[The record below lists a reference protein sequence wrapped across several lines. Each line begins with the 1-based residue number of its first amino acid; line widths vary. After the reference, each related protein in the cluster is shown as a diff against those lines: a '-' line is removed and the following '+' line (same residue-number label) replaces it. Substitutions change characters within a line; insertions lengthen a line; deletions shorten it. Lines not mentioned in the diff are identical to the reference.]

1 MLRNASTIILA
12 LTLLAC
18 GDTQSDTKL
27 ETEAS
32 TSTEEASVPE
42 LAPYVLVIED
52 ANIFLNSNT
61 NATVV
66 AEARSGDVFEL
77 SDISGDWYEIYM
89 FSGEPRYLHQSVVR
103 DTTASPPLPTSASRA
118 CGEIVSAQDR
128 ATREAE
134 QRYPNNFS
142 TQIDYERVLMDK
154 YELPIF
160 HKYSL
165 PPAENSKLVLECGMC
180 QYL

>member
-1 MLRNASTIILA
+1 MLRNVGIIILT
-12 LTLLAC
+12 LTLFAC
-18 GDTQSDTKL
+18 GDTPSDTEP
-27 ETEAS
+27 ETS

-61 NATVV
+61 NATVL
-66 AEARSGDVFEL
+66 AEARSGDVFTL

-89 FSGEPRYLHQSVVR
+89 FSGEARYLHQSVVR
-103 DTTASPPLPTSASRA
+103 DNTATPPLPTSANKA

-142 TQIDYERVLMDK
+142 TQIDYERMLMDK

-165 PPAENSKLVLECGMC
+165 PPAENSKLVLECAKN
-180 QYL
+180 L